1 MCDTQRQLKAHGTAR
16 HQFLQVLCP
25 WCYEENTEYK
35 RPAELKEHGKRHH
48 PLEIRKLPNGF
59 FSENNGFYLAVNPED
74 YRRVVRPSHWESEE
88 AQEAR
93 RCILKWAQAARKPS
107 LTMNQIEKAW
117 ELENHDGISIYSDI
131 SSFDG
136 SRTQDMM
143 EDFDE
148 EYTPENP
155 TINEPTLRSITMVP
169 GEVNIEYNS
178 LIDVYRVE
186 LKNTI
191 YEDIKST
198 SSLMRRMSTLKTYP
212 PLEATRTY
220 KLTGNNLKE
229 QLKVASRLL
238 GIEDRHIITIKRIE
252 QELFT
257 SIPKPM
263 TSITLTLPPKP
274 LPDCITSNKENQPIL
289 KSNLP
294 NSHSKPTQVLSSS
307 DTHTNKPLSEKQ
319 PSRNIVTI
327 QQRARKI
334 LEFGSMPLVPPAR
347 RNWDREE
354 VLKLEGTTI
363 SWPPHGWKKMSSDQR
378 KLTWEFAATTLELK
392 TVSFNAINRTDLLDK
407 YNCLALPGTSEDG
420 KHSDNKIRS
429 KVRYYNYEYL
439 RIVANKKT
447 TSREDKEVVE
457 MLERA
462 ASVRNKT
469 VDFLVHQINRYS
481 VCLRLDDD

>member
-1 MCDTQRQLKAHGTAR
+1 
-16 HQFLQVLCP
+16 
-25 WCYEENTEYK
+25 
-35 RPAELKEHGKRHH
+35 
-48 PLEIRKLPNGF
+48 
-59 FSENNGFYLAVNPED
+59 
-74 YRRVVRPSHWESEE
+74 
-88 AQEAR
+88 
-93 RCILKWAQAARKPS
+93 
-107 LTMNQIEKAW
+107 
-117 ELENHDGISIYSDI
+117 
-131 SSFDG
+131 
-136 SRTQDMM
+136 M

-148 EYTPENP
+148 EYTPVNP
-155 TINEPTLRSITMVP
+155 TISEPTLRSITMVP
-169 GEVNIEYNS
+169 GEVNVEYNS

-198 SSLMRRMSTLKTYP
+198 SSLMRRMSALKP
-212 PLEATRTY
+212 SPQLEATRTY

-229 QLKVASRLL
+229 QMKVASRLL

-252 QELFT
+252 QDLFT

-263 TSITLTLPPKP
+263 TSVTLTLPPKP
-274 LPDCITSNKENQPIL
+274 LQDRTTTTSNKENQPIL
-289 KSNLP
+289 KLNLP
-294 NSHSKPTQVLSSS
+294 SSQSKPTQVISSS
-307 DTHTNKPLSEKQ
+307 DTHNNKPLSEKQ
-319 PSRNIVTI
+319 PIRNIVTI

-334 LEFGSMPLVPPAR
+334 LEFGSMPLVPPSR

-354 VLKLEGTTI
+354 IMKLEGTTI

-378 KLTWEFAATTLELK
+378 KLTWEFAATTMELK

-429 KVRYYNYEYL
+429 KVRYYNYEFL

-462 ASVRNKT
+462 ASIRNKS

-481 VCLRLDDD
+481 VSLRLDDD

>member
-1 MCDTQRQLKAHGTAR
+1 MLDVVVEEQDHLGAKRQQITVVYR
-16 HQFLQVLCP
+16 VV
-25 WCYEENTEYK
+25 
-35 RPAELKEHGKRHH
+35 
-48 PLEIRKLPNGF
+48 F

-74 YRRVVRPSHWESEE
+74 YRRVVRPSRWESEE

-93 RCILKWAQAARKPS
+93 RCILKWPQTARKPS
-107 LTMNQIEKAW
+107 LTVNQIEKAW

-131 SSFDG
+131 STFYG
-136 SRTQDMM
+136 SRTHDIM

-169 GEVNIEYNS
+169 GEVNVENNS

-198 SSLMRRMSTLKTYP
+198 RGLMRRMSTLKTYP
-212 PLEATRTY
+212 QLEATRTY

-252 QELFT
+252 QDLFT

-263 TSITLTLPPKP
+263 TSVTTLTLPPKP
-274 LPDCITSNKENQPIL
+274 IQDCTTSNKENQPIL
-289 KSNLP
+289 KLNLP
-294 NSHSKPTQVLSSS
+294 SSQSKPTQVLPSS
-307 DTHTNKPLSEKQ
+307 DTHNNKPLSEKQ
-319 PSRNIVTI
+319 PIRNIVTI

-347 RNWDREE
+347 RNWDRDK
-354 VLKLEGTTI
+354 VLKLESTTI

-378 KLTWEFAATTLELK
+378 KLTWEFVATTLELK
-392 TVSFNAINRTDLLDK
+392 TVSFNAINRTYLLDK

-420 KHSDNKIRS
+420 KHSDNKIRN
-429 KVRYYNYEYL
+429 KVRHYNYEFL

-457 MLERA
+457 MLDGA
-462 ASVRNKT
+462 ASVRNKS
-469 VDFLVHQINRYS
+469 VDFLVYQINRYS
-481 VCLRLDDD
+481 VFLCLDDDRPST